1 MPIFNF
7 YRFENKQVDN
17 GPSFFAA
24 EEAAEARFNQGKY
37 QSPRECFG
45 SFFTSKQRHQLSI
58 MKSHGSAGAYNHELY
73 NCDVVVSAC
82 QDVILPE
89 LESNGTKTTIENKK
103 RVKHPNHPYCR
114 VIIDNREGYQI
125 VAIEK
130 NAAFSGDTD
139 KAALVLQKGFNQKLS
154 VYGRE
159 IVIQPLHKKT
169 TDFWPVVWDIRKK
182 FNDRVRFIKLDFRG
196 EGENKSANGLMA
208 LITQLARKGDCAA
221 LLELSH
227 KPGSPEINLQELHDD
242 LTHIAAICLN
252 EGIFDL
258 TVHFA
263 HFGCYRY
270 GADIMAQFGIEEEAI
285 SSFGVELLSC
295 FDGNSPTFAL
305 IQWMD
310 KMNEIL
316 KDYANTGILQKG
328 RKKGP
333 RRKAC

>member
-1 MPIFNF
+1 MV
-7 YRFENKQVDN
+7 RRQRLKT
-17 GPSFFAA
+17 
-24 EEAAEARFNQGKY
+24 R
-37 QSPRECFG
+37 RE
-45 SFFTSKQRHQLSI
+45 S
-58 MKSHGSAGAYNHELY
+58 
-73 NCDVVVSAC
+73 
-82 QDVILPE
+82 
-89 LESNGTKTTIENKK
+89 
-103 RVKHPNHPYCR
+103 KHPNHPYCR
-114 VIIDNREGYQI
+114 VIIDNRDGYQI

-196 EGENKSANGLMA
+196 EGENKSADGLMA

-242 LTHIAAICLN
+242 LTSIAAICLN

>member
-17 GPSFFAA
+17 GPSLFAA

-45 SFFTSKQRHQLSI
+45 SFFTTKQRHQLSV
-58 MKSHGSAGAYNHELY
+58 MKTHGSAGEHHHEIY
-73 NCDVVVSAC
+73 NCDVVVSAR
-82 QDVILPE
+82 QDVILLE
-89 LESNGTKTTIENKK
+89 LENNGTKTTIENKK

-125 VAIEK
+125 IAIEK

-139 KAALVLQKGFNQKLS
+139 KAALVLQNGFNQKLS

-182 FNDRVRFIKLDFRG
+182 FNDHVRFIKLDFRG
-196 EGENKSANGLMA
+196 EGENKSADGLMS
-208 LITQLARKGDCAA
+208 LITQLAQKGDCAA
-221 LLELSH
+221 LLELSR

-242 LTHIAAICLN
+242 LTNIAAICHD

-285 SSFGVELLSC
+285 NSFGLELLSG
-295 FDGNSPTFAL
+295 FDGNGPTFEL
-305 IQWMD
+305 IRWMD

-316 KDYANTGILQKG
+316 KDYANTGILKRG